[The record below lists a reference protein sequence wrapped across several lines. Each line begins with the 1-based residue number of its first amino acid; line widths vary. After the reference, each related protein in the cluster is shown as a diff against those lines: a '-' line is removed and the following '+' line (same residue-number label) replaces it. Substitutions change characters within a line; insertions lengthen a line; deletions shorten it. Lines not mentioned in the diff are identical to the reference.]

1 MLWFILG
8 LAVIAGLGALV
19 WRQRRRGADWRRE
32 ISFFVDLVA
41 LGATALIVG
50 ALALVQLRDAP
61 APEPVAAAAQSTATR
76 PARPSRTPRI
86 TPSPSR
92 TVEEDA
98 DVSPTIT
105 ISETVE
111 VSATVAAS
119 DPATTTHT
127 VATGETLGAIA
138 AQYDVSLLALREANG
153 ITGDS
158 LSVGQELVIPLPTPV
173 ASATPEITA
182 TLTVEATPTITATA
196 EVTATATRTP
206 RISPTSV
213 PPTATTSTTTTTY
226 TVQAG
231 DTLRAIAERFG
242 TTTAAIVALNPG
254 LNPDSLRVGAVLA
267 IPTSGSGAGSAPAA
281 TSAPQRGT
289 VNYTVQQ
296 GDLLSTIARRFGV
309 TTQQIIAANPA
320 IDADNLRVGQVLR
333 IPNQPLP

>member
-61 APEPVAAAAQSTATR
+61 PVQGPLTVAQSTATR
-76 PARPSRTPRI
+76 PARPSRTPRT

-92 TVEEDA
+92 TVEDA
-98 DVSPTIT
+98 DVSPTVT
-105 ISETVE
+105 ISATVE
-111 VSATVAAS
+111 VSATVTAS
-119 DPATTTHT
+119 SPATTTHT
-127 VATGETLGAIA
+127 VAAGETLGAIA

-158 LSVGQELVIPLPTPV
+158 LSVGQQLVIPLPTPV
-173 ASATPEITA
+173 ASATPEVTA

-206 RISPTSV
+206 RISPTPV
-213 PPTATTSTTTTTY
+213 PPTATASTTTTTY

-254 LNPDSLRVGAVLA
+254 LNPDSLRVGTVLT
-267 IPTSGSGAGSAPAA
+267 IPASGSGAGSAPAA
-281 TSAPQRGT
+281 TAAPQRGT

-309 TTQQIIAANPA
+309 TTQQIIAANPG